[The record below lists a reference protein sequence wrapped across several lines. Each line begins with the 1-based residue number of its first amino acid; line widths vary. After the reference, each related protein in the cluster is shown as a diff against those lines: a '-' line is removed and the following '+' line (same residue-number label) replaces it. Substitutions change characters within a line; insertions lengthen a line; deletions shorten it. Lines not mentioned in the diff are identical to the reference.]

1 MNDDVDVRIESIIT
15 GSQGYGFTGSSWS
28 MDVDNS
34 GSIEK
39 SGELMRNT
47 GSTGVGRNQDP
58 DATARYSFTLGETR
72 PYNLVQLQAG
82 TGAFYNTYGE
92 FAKDVRLIGQDQS
105 LIPEFTISDFVK
117 DIFETHN
124 GDFLKETVYN
134 FSLTGTE
141 NLVGNSF
148 EERYGRTEQV
158 TYLKQLKD
166 FYGEPT
172 SIKITFDATKKLL
185 PREGFYPQQRTVQL
199 AQQFSSSFFN
209 PPYNSFFDE
218 DGTARI
224 SPVGTQGTVETG
236 LLPFW
241 APGIGF
247 NSIKAGI
254 AVEFPYKSTGS
265 APASASISSSF
276 NAIAPFEAI
285 VAPTEYVKEVYN
297 IRDSDNYPG
306 VYTAPTNFISTAS
319 VENSDGIYELMS
331 HNFFAEVPEF
341 FLDGLANFKS
351 APLIVTGK
359 HLDNYP
365 NLLCCILL

>member
-1 MNDDVDVRIESIIT
+1 MGEKYTINRCPVTNKYKSIVQLIDDQTGSIEYSFGNELDYFAKTFDSNFSPDNAIQDFNAQFNVPGRDITTTDFYKFSSKYKQINYEETVFPRQEHQYKGATRQRDDYVSFWFNDDVDVRIESIVT
-15 GSQGYGFTGSSWS
+15 SSQGYGFTGSSWS

-172 SIKITFDATKKLL
+172 SIKITFDAT
-185 PREGFYPQQRTVQL
+185 
-199 AQQFSSSFFN
+199 
-209 PPYNSFFDE
+209 
-218 DGTARI
+218 
-224 SPVGTQGTVETG
+224 
-236 LLPFW
+236 
-241 APGIGF
+241 
-247 NSIKAGI
+247 
-254 AVEFPYKSTGS
+254 
-265 APASASISSSF
+265 
-276 NAIAPFEAI
+276 
-285 VAPTEYVKEVYN
+285 
-297 IRDSDNYPG
+297 
-306 VYTAPTNFISTAS
+306 
-319 VENSDGIYELMS
+319 
-331 HNFFAEVPEF
+331 
-341 FLDGLANFKS
+341 
-351 APLIVTGK
+351 LIVTGK
-359 HLDNYP
+359 QKL
-365 NLLCCILL
+365 